1 MPTHPM
7 HSNKGHVVRIF
18 WNTSFNK
25 VYSNFYWLM
34 REEANPVSIQGDS
47 KIIQLPHI
55 YYWKGS
61 VVTYSYRYD
70 QSELD
75 RGVIE
80 IQHFDK
86 GTLDSLVGTM
96 ITELERGA
104 KTKLRYETV
113 VGDAERAEKRASGKV
128 YKHN

>member
-7 HSNKGHVVRIF
+7 HSNKGHVARIY

-80 IQHFDK
+80 IQHSDK

-113 VGDAERAEKRASGKV
+113 VGDAERTEKRASGKV